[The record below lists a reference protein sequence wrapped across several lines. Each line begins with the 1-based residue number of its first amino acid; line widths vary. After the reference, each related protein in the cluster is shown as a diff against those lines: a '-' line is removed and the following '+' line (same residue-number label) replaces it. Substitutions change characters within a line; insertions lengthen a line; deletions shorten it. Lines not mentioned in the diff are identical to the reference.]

1 MRLQSYVDDNTLDAK
16 ILEFDTP
23 TLTVEQSM
31 KANNC
36 LPEDIVK
43 SILVKTKS
51 NEYYLVLLQGNRRIK
66 TGKLKKLLKVKDV
79 KLASPED
86 VEKVTDYKV
95 GEVPPISIDLPV
107 IIDELV
113 IEKGG
118 TIYGGG
124 GGSTKSLRITID
136 DLLDCTH
143 PLIADI
149 SNPL

>member
-1 MRLQSYVDDNTLDAK
+1 MRLQNFIDDNALDAK

-23 TLTVEQSM
+23 TLTVEQSVR
-31 KANNC
+31 ANKC
-36 LPEDIVK
+36 QPEDIVK
-43 SILVKTKS
+43 SILVTTKS
-51 NEYYLVLLQGNRRIK
+51 NDYYLVLLQGNRRIK
-66 TGKLKKLLKVKDV
+66 TGKLKKLLKEKDV
-79 KLASPED
+79 KLASPKD

-95 GEVPPISIDLPV
+95 GEVPPVSINLPV

-124 GGSTKSLRITID
+124 GGPTKSLKITIE

-149 SNPL
+149 SNPI